1 MEEGTREGPGEEN
14 QSRREQSQ
22 PRPATWGT
30 CRLCCSGGSPRSGE
44 ILRVSGARVPE
55 REPGWEGG
63 GRSRRSG
70 EGRCTFR
77 NSGAGFRSSRT
88 YCSPPSA
95 PGLPERELGS
105 EIVDTIS
112 PSQAHLFLSSLSLF
126 CSPARSLGSSDL
138 HSLPASPRFFPL
150 RCLQISSFA
159 NSSWTRTDGLGWV
172 GELQAYTW
180 RNDSDTIVFLKPWSQ
195 GTLSDQLAN
204 QLQHIFKGYRSS
216 FTRDIREFVKMLG
229 SDCELRD
236 GTVGSCPGGGG
247 GRRSP
252 TGRSWCYLLRAL
264 PLSLPISTS
273 V

>member
-1 MEEGTREGPGEEN
+1 M
-14 QSRREQSQ
+14 
-22 PRPATWGT
+22 
-30 CRLCCSGGSPRSGE
+30 
-44 ILRVSGARVPE
+44 
-55 REPGWEGG
+55 
-63 GRSRRSG
+63 
-70 EGRCTFR
+70 
-77 NSGAGFRSSRT
+77 
-88 YCSPPSA
+88 
-95 PGLPERELGS
+95 
-105 EIVDTIS
+105 
-112 PSQAHLFLSSLSLF
+112 
-126 CSPARSLGSSDL
+126 
-138 HSLPASPRFFPL
+138 
-150 RCLQISSFA
+150 
-159 NSSWTRTDGLGWV
+159 